1 MRQTFNPIFYQYK
14 FIYLEKMTKK
24 IMLASEYDY
33 FTPCCLKYQSKSKH
47 NGGRMNKF
55 IKRAAIFL
63 GVISLALMLCVG
75 YYGSVLP
82 DSYYVSGDGGGKIAC
97 GLNISAEPADDAI
110 ATATGTQS
118 EIVTLKLYGLIP
130 IKNASVTKA
139 DAPVLIPGGTPLG
152 IKLLTD
158 GVMVVSTTEVDGGSN
173 PAKEAGIREGDN
185 IIMANDI
192 KITSSQQLANLIM
205 DCKSSRMK
213 LTILRNGKR
222 ITTTLTPVFSRE
234 EGTYKAG
241 LLIRDSSAGIGT
253 LTFIDPETGCFGALG
268 HPISDFDTAKTMP
281 LGSGEIVD
289 ANITGYEK
297 GFAGAPGELLGRF
310 VSGLA
315 AGEIT
320 KNCDCG
326 IFGILNYS
334 QGYGEAIPIAF
345 KSEVKEGEALIYTTI
360 SGNRPQCYKI
370 EIQRVSH
377 SETLKTKNLVIKV
390 TDPELLQATGG
401 ILQGMSG
408 SPIIQDGKLVGAVTH
423 VFVGDPT
430 MGYGIFIENMLDEAG

>member
-1 MRQTFNPIFYQYK
+1 
-14 FIYLEKMTKK
+14 
-24 IMLASEYDY
+24 
-33 FTPCCLKYQSKSKH
+33 
-47 NGGRMNKF
+47 MNKF
-55 IKRAAIFL
+55 IKRAAVFL
-63 GVISLALMLCVG
+63 GVISLALMLSVG
-75 YYGSVLP
+75 YYGYSLP
-82 DSYYVSGDGGGKIAC
+82 DSYYVSGDDSTKIAC
-97 GLNISAEPADDAI
+97 GYNISAEPAGGAV
-110 ATATGTQS
+110 TAVAGNESQ
-118 EIVTLKLYGLIP
+118 IVTLKLYGLIP

-158 GVMVVSTTEVDGGSN
+158 GVMVVSTTEVDGGID
-173 PAKEAGIREGDN
+173 PAKEAGIQEGDN
-185 IIMANDI
+185 IIKANGT
-192 KITSSQQLANLIM
+192 KITSSQQLANIIM
-205 DCKSSRMK
+205 DCKGSKMN
-213 LTILRNGKR
+213 LTILRNGKE
-222 ITTTLTPVFSRE
+222 ISVSLTPVFSKE

-289 ANITGYEK
+289 ATITGYEK

-315 AGEIT
+315 AGKIT

-326 IFGILNYS
+326 IFGTLNYS

-345 KSEVKEGEALIYTTI
+345 RSEVKEGKALIYTTI
-360 SGNRPQCYKI
+360 SGNSPDYYEI

-377 SETLKTKNLVIKV
+377 SNTVKTKNLVIKV
-390 TDPELLQATGG
+390 TDPELLSSTGG

-408 SPIIQDGKLVGAVTH
+408 SPIIQNSKLVGAVTH

-430 MGYGIFIENMLDEAG
+430 MGYGIFIENMMEEVE